1 MAARVER
8 QKEPSVT
15 PAQLSAAKA
24 YLLVVDDDHAESEML
39 RERLRESGIMADIV
53 HNAEDSVR
61 AFSVRDF
68 DMIVMNLRTPLQ
80 SGLGAAHS
88 IREKERHFPEPR
100 VPIMMFSGGASESE
114 RKRAKDLG
122 IDDVVPRPKDAAE
135 LQGLV
140 QSKVEYERR
149 TPSSSISREP
159 INYPSLLILCG
170 KDEAKAQEK
179 LEQFVGHVQAALEQ
193 IRAAVAASDLETAR
207 RCGEQLR
214 QAAVQMASGRIQRTA
229 ALLAKLTSPGQ
240 LRDRGAELVKE
251 LESHV
256 RDLMI
261 WRELKIGQQIVMPR
275 AKAGPI
281 KTHIVKLSNFLK
293 KRSDIFSK
301 AP

>member
-8 QKEPSVT
+8 QKEPSAT
-15 PAQLSAAKA
+15 PAPLPAVKA
-24 YLLVVDDDHAESEML
+24 YLLVVDDDHAESGVL
-39 RERLRESGIMADIV
+39 RERLRENGIMADLV
-53 HNAEDSVR
+53 HNAADAIR

-68 DMIVMNLRTPLQ
+68 DMIVMNLRVPLQ
-80 SGLGAAHS
+80 AGLGATRS
-88 IREKERHFPEPR
+88 IRDKERHFPEPR
-100 VPIMMFSGGASESE
+100 VPIMMFSAGASETE
-114 RKRAKDLG
+114 RKHAKELG
-122 IDDVVPRPKDAAE
+122 IDDVVLRPKDAAA
-135 LQGLV
+135 LQELV

-179 LEQFVGHVQAALEQ
+179 LEQFAKQVQASLEE
-193 IRAAVAASDLETAR
+193 IRAALAASDLEMAR
-207 RCGEQLR
+207 RSGEQLR
-214 QAAVQMASGRIQRTA
+214 QIAVQMASGRIQRTA

-256 RDLMI
+256 RDLAI

-275 AKAGPI
+275 AKTGPI